1 MGSATKS
8 IVEEYQ
14 AYKSTFARNVM
25 FDGDSSTLGEE
36 TLMLKNKMKIYH
48 IDFVC
53 RKSSAIQF
61 NSISK
66 GPSEHSHFRSGR
78 EIRKV
83 IIFANIG

>member
-1 MGSATKS
+1 
-8 IVEEYQ
+8 
-14 AYKSTFARNVM
+14 
-25 FDGDSSTLGEE
+25 
-36 TLMLKNKMKIYH
+36 MLKNKMKIYH

-53 RKSSAIQF
+53 RKSCAIQF

-83 IIFANIG
+83 IILPIFILVDASAMILRKSLKWQIEELVATVDDYKSFSG